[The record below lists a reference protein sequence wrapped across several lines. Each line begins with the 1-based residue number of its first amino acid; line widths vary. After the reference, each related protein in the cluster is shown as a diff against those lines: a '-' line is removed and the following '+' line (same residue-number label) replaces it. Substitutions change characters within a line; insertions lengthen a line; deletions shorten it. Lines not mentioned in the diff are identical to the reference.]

1 MEFPAERLI
10 ALLPVPIHSSIDAKI
25 GDRNMGTKVS
35 SVLKHKGRDV
45 VTVAPQQT
53 VAWVVKVLAQNRIG
67 AVPVISEE
75 GQLIGIIS
83 ERDIIRGMSEHAD
96 AVLALAVDQLMTR
109 GVKTCSPE
117 DQLVDLM
124 EVMTLQRIRHLPV
137 IQNGALHGIVSIG
150 DVVKQRLEE
159 VQSEAEELRRYIRSP

>member
-1 MEFPAERLI
+1 
-10 ALLPVPIHSSIDAKI
+10 
-25 GDRNMGTKVS
+25 MGTKVS
-35 SVLKHKGRDV
+35 SVLKHKGHDV

-53 VAWVVKVLAQNRIG
+53 VTSVVKVLAQNRIG
-67 AVPVISEE
+67 AVPVINEE

-96 AVLALAVDQLMTR
+96 AVLTLPAEQLMTR
-109 GVKTCSPE
+109 DVKTCSSE

-137 IQNGALHGIVSIG
+137 IENGALHGIVSIG

>member
-1 MEFPAERLI
+1 
-10 ALLPVPIHSSIDAKI
+10 
-25 GDRNMGTKVS
+25 MGTKVS
-35 SVLKHKGRDV
+35 SVLKHKGHDV

-53 VAWVVKVLAQNRIG
+53 VTSVVKVLAQNRIG
-67 AVPVISEE
+67 AVPVINEE

-96 AVLALAVDQLMTR
+96 AVLTLPAEQLMTR
-109 GVKTCSPE
+109 DVKTCSSE

-124 EVMTLQRIRHLPV
+124 EVMTLQRVRHLPV
-137 IQNGALHGIVSIG
+137 IENGALHGIVSIG

>member
-1 MEFPAERLI
+1 
-10 ALLPVPIHSSIDAKI
+10 
-25 GDRNMGTKVS
+25 MGTKVS
-35 SVLKHKGRDV
+35 SVLKHKGHDV

-53 VAWVVKVLAQNRIG
+53 VVSVVKVLAQNRIG
-67 AVPVISEE
+67 AAPVINEE

-96 AVLALAVDQLMTR
+96 AVLTLPAEQLMTR
-109 GVKTCSPE
+109 DVKTCSSE

-159 VQSEAEELRRYIRSP
+159 VQSEAEDLRRYIRSS

>member
-1 MEFPAERLI
+1 
-10 ALLPVPIHSSIDAKI
+10 
-25 GDRNMGTKVS
+25 MGTKVS
-35 SVLKHKGRDV
+35 SVLKHKGHDV

-67 AVPVISEE
+67 AVPVINEE

-109 GVKTCSPE
+109 DVKTCSPE
-117 DQLVDLM
+117 DELVDLM

-150 DVVKQRLEE
+150 DVVKQRLED

>member
-1 MEFPAERLI
+1 
-10 ALLPVPIHSSIDAKI
+10 
-25 GDRNMGTKVS
+25 MGTKVS
-35 SVLKHKGRDV
+35 SVLKHKGHDV

-53 VAWVVKVLAQNRIG
+53 IAWVVKVLTENRIG
-67 AVPVISEE
+67 AVPVINDE
-75 GQLIGIIS
+75 GQIIGIIS

-96 AVLALAVDQLMTR
+96 AVLTLAADRLMTR
-109 GVKTCSPE
+109 DVKTCSSE

-137 IQNGALHGIVSIG
+137 IQNGVLHGIVSIG